1 LGIVDR
7 ILIFDFDG
15 VLADSL
21 APMLRYAK
29 QVCRDMGVM
38 ADPTKEDLEVLE
50 KMEFSEFGHQL
61 GIPGDQIQT
70 FVKRNHQLFSE
81 QEEAIPMMPGMQ
93 AVITGLAE
101 NNTLAIIT
109 GNSCK
114 VVEEFLEAYQIRDKF
129 QEIFCAE
136 HEGNRMQKI
145 HKVKDLVPTKTT
157 DIYLIGDAV
166 SDIRAARAAGIKSV
180 AVTWGHQS
188 RQKLSQNSPDLIVD
202 DPEDLANYFSGY
214 SGK

>member
-1 LGIVDR
+1 VDR

-81 QEEAIPMMPGMQ
+81 REEPIPMMPGMQ

-101 NNTLAIIT
+101 DNTLAIIT

-114 VVEEFLEAYQIRDKF
+114 VVEKFLDAYQIRDKF
-129 QEIFCAE
+129 QEILC
-136 HEGNRMQKI
+136 
-145 HKVKDLVPTKTT
+145 DLAHTKTT
-157 DIYLIGDAV
+157 DIYMIGDAV

-188 RQKLSQNSPDLIVD
+188 RQKLSQNSPDLIVH